1 MRELKSQFSLV
12 TVHTSECF
20 FHPPGPCAAHFRLF
34 SLAAAFRRRGFSLLG
49 GDDDDDGGGGEGSQ
63 QRQEG
68 DEGSHHGSDAH
79 FSSMW
84 DLSSRPEIFSV
95 GLASSLLLRSD
106 GQT

>member
-34 SLAAAFRRRGFSLLG
+34 SLAAAFRRRGLSDG
-49 GDDDDDGGGGEGSQ
+49 GGGGEGSQ

-84 DLSSRPEIFSV
+84 DLSSRPESFSV
-95 GLASSLLLRSD
+95 GLASFLLLRSD

>member
-34 SLAAAFRRRGFSLLG
+34 SLAAAFRRRGLSDG
-49 GDDDDDGGGGEGSQ
+49 GGGGEGSQ

-79 FSSMW
+79 LLFIHVGSFVQAPARPRAF
-84 DLSSRPEIFSV
+84 LSSPHF
-95 GLASSLLLRSD
+95 LLLRSD